1 MNSIYAVYPRVYSL
15 PEDFFQ
21 VHVKNESGQCVIK
34 GRPWRPPRRNSK
46 LPFVIKFAA
55 ICPFSVSFKLL
66 GGANIEIWL
75 PPLIK
80 IQLRWTKYY
89 IVAKPHIRMKFGSIA
104 FSPHSKSGRCTIRT
118 GTYTAFAKSTSLPF
132 CLDLANHVH

>member
-1 MNSIYAVYPRVYSL
+1 MCSSLRESEFDLRSL
-15 PEDFFQ
+15 PPCLLPSGRFFQ

-34 GRPWRPPRRNSK
+34 GRQWRPPRRNSK

-75 PPLIK
+75 PPL
-80 IQLRWTKYY
+80 
-89 IVAKPHIRMKFGSIA
+89 
-104 FSPHSKSGRCTIRT
+104 
-118 GTYTAFAKSTSLPF
+118 
-132 CLDLANHVH
+132 D